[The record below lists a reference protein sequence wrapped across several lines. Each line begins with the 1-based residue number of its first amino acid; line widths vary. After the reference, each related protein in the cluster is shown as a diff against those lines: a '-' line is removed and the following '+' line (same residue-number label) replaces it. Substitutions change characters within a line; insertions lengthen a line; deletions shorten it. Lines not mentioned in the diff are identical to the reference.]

1 MRSIEMHRLVVEN
14 NLRRDYDVEIRGNS
28 EAVSTP
34 LRGNLLAPPRRVL
47 DFEPVSHRTN
57 HYHERTFD
65 ASLSIGLCTR
75 LINPASVQ
83 SAATSTGFT
92 SSQIN
97 VLKNVVR
104 DEHSSRQLAHAGLH
118 SYNGN
123 IGDRFIP
130 RRRGVNVDAAHY
142 LHTRTEKYKE
152 NDGHYLDVFEEV
164 QNATEHWRRE
174 YMQNAFGRLNI
185 FEGLGNKRVLN
196 IGREPSLAGAYRR
209 LAIQEFVDEG
219 QWPCRPRKQPLMSMR
234 GENSKRYRDHGAQIF
249 RFAMSI
255 KAQNVIDWSAKDTLA
270 AGMSNALCVCDVD
283 SKSYLS
289 KVYRIDHVS
298 DLCCVKWNAQGT
310 QVSMSGVDGHTSL
323 YDTVSSKIA
332 WTIKCP
338 CNAPRCIVASTV
350 WANSDKHMITGCNNG
365 YLNIIDTSSGRSVMV
380 KEFECEIRAIAVS
393 VKDKYLVL
401 SGTDRLVK
409 LFEYPSMEPLFEIAF
424 FTTIK
429 AFAWHPWRSGILCIG
444 GGPGDGALSLW
455 NVSTQTQLSYKK
467 VDFVGSVDS
476 MMFNKLSGELLVHW
490 FYLANDKLRSK
501 IVILAALNRVVDAVP
516 IQPEHK
522 MLNIIWG
529 PDHTKLAMHHR
540 DTLVIWDFFGNDDKN
555 WSKYRRTDRGK
566 TKTVTG
572 DSSGLLRM
580 ADFTNAHSSLA
591 DARRGKSLG
600 YYCIR

>member
-47 DFEPVSHRTN
+47 DFEP
-57 HYHERTFD
+57 
-65 ASLSIGLCTR
+65 R